1 MEKEEIFKSGFIE
14 AFIEGYFSHYT
25 YNHYPSKDRLLYILC
40 NNEEEKEEVTIE
52 QISHAK
58 IKISKLGFNELILAY
73 LVSGKKESREYIAEK
88 RHEFWVSRFAES
100 FDDKMVDFDPIYKAV
115 CSYNKVKKISRK
127 CFETEDDFWEFYP
140 DLYKPKI
147 RDMIRIITNE
157 VELIEHI
164 EFEIDNYIEN
174 EYWEFDFDEYQKYI
188 EGSKPLELLFNLCEL
203 LVQLDRLEMFN
214 SFKQSE
220 QLISNQQTK
229 TEQEQPKT
237 FEELFHDPEHAEIC
251 LRILRELQPPAIDA
265 INNYIGKAKGVF
277 PLWIKVL
284 KSHKPEPLI
293 KHFADMVYRDLLN
306 DKIKGLNLSKDAS
319 EFRKQYVRL
328 EKNKVKLDIKA
339 ILSQYSQSG
348 KLGK

>member
-40 NNEEEKEEVTIE
+40 SNEEEKEEVTIE

-58 IKISKLGFNELILAY
+58 IKISELGFNELILAY

-115 CSYNKVKKISRK
+115 CSYNKVKKISRE

-188 EGSKPLELLFNLCEL
+188 EVSKPLELLFNLCEL

>member
-58 IKISKLGFNELILAY
+58 IKISELGFNELILAY

>member
-14 AFIEGYFSHYT
+14 AFIEGYFEHYT

-40 NNEEEKEEVTIE
+40 SSEEEKEEVTIE
-52 QISHAK
+52 QISRAK
-58 IKISKLGFNELILAY
+58 IKISELGFDKLSFSY
-73 LVSGKKESREYIAEK
+73 LKSGKKESLEYIAEK
-88 RHEFWVSRFAES
+88 RHEFWVNKFAES
-100 FDDKMVDFDPIYKAV
+100 FEGDVLYFNPIYEAV
-115 CSYNKVKKISRK
+115 CLYNEVKKISK
-127 CFETEDDFWEFYP
+127 ECFEIEDDFWEFYP
-140 DLYKPKI
+140 DIQKPKI
-147 RDMIRIITNE
+147 RDLITIFTKE

-164 EFEIDNYIEN
+164 EFEIDNYIES
-174 EYWEFDFDEYQKYI
+174 EYWEFDFDEYRKYI

-220 QLISNQQTK
+220 QLISAQQIK
-229 TEQEQPKT
+229 AEQEQPKA
-237 FEELFHDPEHAEIC
+237 FEELFYNPEHVETC
-251 LRILRELQPPAIDA
+251 LRILRELQFPAIDT

-306 DKIKGLNLSKDAS
+306 DKIKGLNLTKDAS

-328 EKNKVKLDIKA
+328 EKNKVELDIKT